1 MERDKHQPT
10 QSYLNKNASK
20 ISMKAKA
27 LFIMITL
34 LLVLFSSIA
43 YSQYYQDYT
52 DGDTSDSYYVG
63 DELIIPDWYEVS
75 EEEVTFCHNYAGQ
88 ETGFEGY
95 QTADGVSTQSVSN
108 LTISL
113 QGESTA
119 QYETTLYEV
128 AWYVHPLAEN
138 TTYTIYFVDEEGEQE
153 EIITVDATALD
164 GSAGYEALE
173 LEEVY
178 TELVIINPEDG
189 SEALRVPIVEKSE

>member
-1 MERDKHQPT
+1 
-10 QSYLNKNASK
+10 
-20 ISMKAKA
+20 MKAKA
-27 LFIMITL
+27 LFIMISL
-34 LLVLFSSIA
+34 LLVFFSSIA

-63 DELIIPDWYEVS
+63 DPTENISWYNVS
-75 EEEVTFCHNYAGQ
+75 EEEVTFCHKYAGQ
-88 ETGFEGY
+88 EAGFDGY
-95 QTADGVSTQSVSN
+95 TTADGLSTQSVSR
-108 LTISL
+108 LTMSL

-128 AWYVHPLAEN
+128 AWYIHPLEED

-164 GSAGYEALE
+164 GSAGYEVLE

-178 TELVIINPEDG
+178 TELVIINSEDG
-189 SEALRVPIVEKSE
+189 TEALRVPIVEKKE